1 MLAEQWHRLQ
11 SVTACQY
18 RHEKEIREL
27 IIMSG
32 PIKIIHARS
41 SHPLLCAV
49 ALLLCLANS
58 GCARSECT
66 SAPPISNTPI
76 TDGLGVNIHFTDPRP
91 GEMKMIADAGFRW
104 VRMDFKW
111 DLTETAAGKYDF
123 APYDRLMAAL
133 EPYKIRAL
141 FILDYNNSLY
151 DGGDSPRTEEGRQA
165 FARWAAAAAK
175 HFQERGIIWEM
186 YNEPNHVFWRPQPNV
201 ADYIKLALV
210 VGKAIRQAA
219 PGEIFIGPATAG
231 IDFAFLEACFK
242 AGLLEYWSAVSV
254 HPYRQTDPETVIED
268 YCRLRQLIASYAPQG
283 KQISTISGEWGYS
296 SAWRGM
302 NEEKQGER
310 LARQW
315 LTNAANGVQL
325 SIWYDWHDDGPDP
338 NDAEH
343 HFGTVSHADKA
354 GVDSNGMIYDAK
366 PAYLA
371 AKTLTSFFDGYRFV
385 KRIQVGGVTDYV
397 LLFRKENETRL
408 AAWTTSPIAHS
419 VVIKASTPD
428 FKLIPVASS
437 SRTEG
442 DALRFITTTHLG
454 KAGPPI
460 SAERDALVITLTN
473 APQYLS
479 Q

>member
-1 MLAEQWHRLQ
+1 
-11 SVTACQY
+11 
-18 RHEKEIREL
+18 
-27 IIMSG
+27 MSG
-32 PIKIIHARS
+32 PIKIIHARW
-41 SHPLLCAV
+41 SHPLLSAM
-49 ALLLCLANS
+49 ALLLCLATS

-66 SAPPISNTPI
+66 SAPPIGSTPI

-91 GEMKMIADAGFRW
+91 GEMKMIADGGFRW

-111 DLTETAAGKYDF
+111 DLTETVAGKYDF

-175 HFQERGIIWEM
+175 HFHGRGITWEM
-186 YNEPNHVFWRPQPNV
+186 YNEPNHVFWRPRPNV
-201 ADYIKLALV
+201 ADYIKLALA
-210 VGKAIRQAA
+210 VGKAIRQAT
-219 PGEIFIGPATAG
+219 PGETFIGPATAG
-231 IDFAFLEACFK
+231 VDFAFLEACFK

-268 YCRLRQLIASYAPQG
+268 YCRLRQLIGSYAPQG
-283 KQISTISGEWGYS
+283 KQISIISGEWGYS

-315 LTNAANGVQL
+315 LTNAANGVQI

-354 GVDSNGMIYDAK
+354 EVDSNEMTYDPK
-366 PAYLA
+366 SAYLA

-385 KRIQVGGVTDYV
+385 KRVEVGGATDYV
-397 LLFRKENETRL
+397 LLFRKGNETRL
-408 AAWTTSPIAHS
+408 AAWTTSPIAHN
-419 VVIKASTPD
+419 VVIKTSAPD
-428 FKLIPVASS
+428 FKLIPVATSS
-437 SRTEG
+437 SAVANARQ
-442 DALRFITTTHLG
+442 L
-454 KAGPPI
+454 KVI
-460 SAERDALVITLTN
+460 SHTGQENAPITLQPDQFVISLKSS
-473 APQYLS
+473 PQYLTA